1 MKFIDTL
8 NRAQKQ
14 AAPAR
19 LNQAPNRAPR
29 GPSTG
34 YSGNYDVIP
43 AEWGHT
49 LITFFPPDDDA
60 VDPDTY
66 NVRFNLG
73 YSPIVAWRIDRD
85 GNAPAI
91 AISLHGDSTGEFSGV
106 QAPNGYVYG
115 ADCYCARLEEWVVAL
130 RRRWKASR
138 VTTHRAALRVVGG
151 TVLATTTLVRA

>member
-49 LITFFPPDDDA
+49 LITLFPPDDDA

-91 AISLHGDSTGEFSGV
+91 AISLTVTRQANSVACRHRTGTCT
-106 QAPNGYVYG
+106 API
-115 ADCYCARLEEWVVAL
+115 ATAL
-130 RRRWKASR
+130 A
-138 VTTHRAALRVVGG
+138 
-151 TVLATTTLVRA
+151 